1 MNWFYIDESIQKGDR
16 RTGPL
21 DFEDLQA
28 LKRDG
33 KIGDSTL
40 VWHKGLAGWISY
52 KEATETA
59 ARNSNA
65 EIEQKLKETVEELL
79 RERVEKQGTKSYAG
93 FFIRGA
99 ALILDNFIISLLWEL
114 GANILDRLSLVR
126 LESIASSFGAIFEKY
141 AADPL
146 SAGISDEFL
155 AIPGMTELFLLWFII
170 QTLYFVCFNGFL
182 SATPGK
188 LLLRL
193 RIERADGSPL
203 RFSGALVR
211 YLFSLLTQATMIFY
225 GIGYILALI
234 DPQKR
239 ALHDFFAR
247 TRVVRIPRK
256 IFSDRNSTS
265 KD

>member
-1 MNWFYIDESIQKGDR
+1 MNWFYIDESIQEGDR
-16 RTGPL
+16 RQGPL
-21 DFEDLQA
+21 SFEDLQA
-28 LKRDG
+28 LKREE
-33 KIGDSTL
+33 KINDSTL
-40 VWHKGLAGWISY
+40 VWHKGLSGWISY
-52 KEATETA
+52 KEASEATTQ
-59 ARNSNA
+59 NSNA
-65 EIEQKLKETVEELL
+65 EIEQKLKETVEALL
-79 RERVEKQGTKSYAG
+79 RERVVKQETKSYAG

-99 ALILDNFIISLLWEL
+99 ALILDNFLLTLLWEL
-114 GANILDRLSLVR
+114 GANVLDRLSLIN
-126 LESIASSFGAIFEKY
+126 LESVMTAIGAFVEKY
-141 AADPL
+141 SADPL
-146 SAGISDEFL
+146 SANLGDEFM
-155 AIPGMTELFLLWFII
+155 AIPGMTELFLLYFAI

-203 RFSGALVR
+203 KLSGSLVR
-211 YLFSLLTQATMIFY
+211 YLFSLLTQATLIFY

-256 IFSDRNSTS
+256 SLSDKDSAS